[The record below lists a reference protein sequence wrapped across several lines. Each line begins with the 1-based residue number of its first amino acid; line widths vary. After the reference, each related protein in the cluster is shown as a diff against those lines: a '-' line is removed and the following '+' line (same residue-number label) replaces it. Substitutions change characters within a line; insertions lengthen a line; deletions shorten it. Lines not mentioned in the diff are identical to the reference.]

1 MAGKWAGWK
10 GPVVLLPRQIDWRG
24 NRSDDQMINVVK
36 PGRWRHESR
45 AKADGVL
52 LERLPPGMPLHGLL
66 AMPSSHAARQ
76 APPLAVVGI
85 AVVG

>member
-24 NRSDDQMINVVK
+24 NRSDDQMKNVVK
-36 PGRWRHESR
+36 LGRWRHESR

-52 LERLPPGMPLHGLL
+52 LELSPSGMPPHGLL
-66 AMPSSHAARQ
+66 VMPSSHATRQ
-76 APPLAVVGI
+76 APPLAVGGI